1 MRQAPGTG
9 RTSRTAAVLPR
20 PGRSVGFRPITHARL
35 VDDWRTTLD
44 VFGAALGDEDEDR
57 YFTPAELGQ
66 LERKLAADR
75 RWLEHFAA
83 IRSFP

>member
-20 PGRSVGFRPITHARL
+20 PGRSITHARL
-35 VDDWRTTLD
+35 VEDWRRTLD
-44 VFGAALGDEDEDR
+44 VFGAALEDEDEDR